1 MYKHFLLFLHIHA
14 RNSEISYDVQWNIN
28 LYLPLVFQPIE
39 GLEITKL
46 RDSEPGSSVS
56 IVPGYGLDDRVIE
69 FCPRKRRKDFFSS
82 LCVQTGSGAHRAS
95 CPMDTGDPFPGAKS
109 WPRCDPDH
117 SCPSSAEVNK
127 E

>member
-1 MYKHFLLFLHIHA
+1 MYKHLFLFLYIHA

-39 GLEITKL
+39 GLEITTL

-56 IVPGYGLDDRVIE
+56 IVPGYGLDDQAIE
-69 FCPRKRRKDFFSS
+69 FCPRQRRKDFFSS

-95 CPMDTGDPFPGAKS
+95 CPMG
-109 WPRCDPDH
+109 
-117 SCPSSAEVNK
+117 
-127 E
+127 